1 LLGRRDVRDG
11 REAAYDFD
19 AIKLLDAAVEEFA

>member
-1 LLGRRDVRDG
+1 VRLGDPNG